1 MSSFLYQRANCVPVT
16 GPLYLLFN
24 YSCFGLN
31 VMNNLLKSIVF
42 FGFGLIAM
50 TVPGLS
56 ALASKEAPGIRAKF
70 EAEQISDHVYVI
82 HGPKGFPNAMNQ
94 GFMNNPVIIS
104 TSEGLVIID
113 PGSSVQVGRMVLQHA
128 AAISD
133 QPVVAAFATHIHGDH
148 WLGNQAITEKY
159 PDAKLYAH
167 PDLIES
173 AQAGAAE
180 TWLDLMNQLTA
191 GATEGT
197 QIVIPNNPV
206 EDGDNIMIGDVTF
219 EIHHKGKA
227 HTTNDIG
234 IIIAPDNVLVTG
246 DLVFNRRLGRMDD
259 GSFLGLIE
267 TLDHLIGL
275 NPEKVIPGHGQTS
288 DVSIVQAMR
297 DLHHAIYSTV
307 ETEYESG
314 KSDFEMKDVVV
325 ENTMPFQ
332 KWDGYKDG
340 IGRLVSLGY
349 LEVEEN
355 EF

>member
-1 MSSFLYQRANCVPVT
+1 
-16 GPLYLLFN
+16 
-24 YSCFGLN
+24 
-31 VMNNLLKSIVF
+31 MNNLLKSIALF
-42 FGFGLIAM
+42 CAGIMLIAIS
-50 TVPGLS
+50 GES
-56 ALASKEAPGIRAKF
+56 AQAQREAQPIRAKF
-70 EAEQISDHVYVI
+70 ETEQISDHVYVI

-94 GFMNNPVIIS
+94 GFMNNPVIV
-104 TSEGLVIID
+104 TTGEGVVIID
-113 PGSSVQVGRMVLQHA
+113 PGSSVQVGRMVLKHA
-128 AAISD
+128 AAVSD

-159 PDAKLYAH
+159 PEAKLYAH

-173 AQAGAAE
+173 AHSGAAE

-197 QIVIPNNPV
+197 QVVIPDNPV
-206 EDGDNIMIGDVTF
+206 EDGDSITIGGVRFD
-219 EIHHKGKA
+219 IHHKGKA

-234 IIIAPDNVLVTG
+234 IIIAPDNILVTG
-246 DLVFNRRLGRMDD
+246 DLVFNQRLGRMDD

-275 NPEKVIPGHGQTS
+275 NPDKVIPGHGQTS
-288 DVSIVQAMR
+288 DVSIVQSMR
-297 DLHHAIYSTV
+297 DLHHSIYATV
-307 ETEYESG
+307 ESEYESG
-314 KSDFEMKDVVV
+314 KTDFEMKDVVL
-325 ENTMPFQ
+325 EKTKTFQ
-332 KWDGYKDG
+332 QWDGYEDG